1 MNQEYETGRTIGT
14 ITGAR
19 DANLLVPPYPQVS
32 GTEMYQ
38 NGFRIGYRIG
48 YTQGL
53 ANKLRSGVN
62 SEIQQIIA
70 NRLDEISNCI
80 NLENSKQKQK

>member
-19 DANLLVPPYPQVS
+19 DANLLVPPYPQVN

-38 NGFRIGYRIG
+38 TGFRKGYLIG

-53 ANKLRSGVN
+53 SNKLKAGVN
-62 SEIQQIIA
+62 NEIQKIIA
-70 NRLDEISNCI
+70 NRLDEVSNCI

>member
-14 ITGAR
+14 ITGTR
-19 DANLLVPPYPQVS
+19 DANLLVPPYPQVN

-38 NGFRIGYRIG
+38 IGFRNGYLIG

-53 ANKLRSGVN
+53 AIKLRAGAN
-62 SEIQQIIA
+62 SEIQKIIA
-70 NRLDEISNCI
+70 NRLDEVSNCI
-80 NLENSKQKQK
+80 NLENQKQKQK